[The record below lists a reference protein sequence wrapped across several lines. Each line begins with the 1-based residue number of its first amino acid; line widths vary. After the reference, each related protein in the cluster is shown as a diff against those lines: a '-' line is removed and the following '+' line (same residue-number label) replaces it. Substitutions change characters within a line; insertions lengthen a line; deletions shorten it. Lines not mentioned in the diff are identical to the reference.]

1 MHHPPSAIDHH
12 LHAAA
17 EDNASGRDI
26 DAAPLMNDGDAVAV
40 TRNGKPFIAGTALPP
55 RLAGQNNEE
64 NHPYTVV
71 SPWYD
76 LARTFYQQ
84 DWTVWDGTCVN
95 EGGLLVPLT
104 VTEYRSTLVPF
115 MQQKDSL

>member
-1 MHHPPSAIDHH
+1 MGLCGH
-12 LHAAA
+12 
-17 EDNASGRDI
+17 DNTQTNCRE
-26 DAAPLMNDGDAVAV
+26 PRAVQRV
-40 TRNGKPFIAGTALPP
+40 RVHRHGTQP
-55 RLAGQNNEE
+55 NEE